1 MTVKMAISLTDE
13 QHAYARSLVADG
25 QFASV
30 SAVLKHG
37 LELLRQRADSHVARS
52 TALQALIDD
61 RRAGSSLPLE
71 DVVNFIAAVERED

>member
-30 SAVLKHG
+30 SAVLKYG

-52 TALQALIDD
+52 TALRALIDE

-71 DVVNFIAAVERED
+71 DVVNFIAAIERED